1 MQRRPGKKAPTSNQ
15 HSDIA
20 GVCHRGGTIRCRLP
34 ERRDALTLFLLA
46 CNLIYH
52 LIVPHDT
59 LAGGRS
65 FERSPR
71 ATASGAS
78 TIIPDG
84 G

>member
-1 MQRRPGKKAPTSNQ
+1 
-15 HSDIA
+15 
-20 GVCHRGGTIRCRLP
+20 
-34 ERRDALTLFLLA
+34 LTLFLLA